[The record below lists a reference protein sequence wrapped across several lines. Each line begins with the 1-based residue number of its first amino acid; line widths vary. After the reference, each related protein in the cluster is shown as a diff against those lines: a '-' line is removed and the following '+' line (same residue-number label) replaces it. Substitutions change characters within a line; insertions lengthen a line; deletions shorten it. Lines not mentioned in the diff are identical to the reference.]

1 MKATLYLILAVKKP
15 KYGHDMDCL
24 YCKKELDIKEEV
36 MLKVTALGCTSC
48 ECIVLVLKDGGDL
61 IKQEAD
67 LNEEV

>member
-1 MKATLYLILAVKKP
+1 
-15 KYGHDMDCL
+15 MDCL

>member
-1 MKATLYLILAVKKP
+1 MIDEGHAVPCFGGKKP

-48 ECIVLVLKDGGDL
+48 ECIVLVLKDG
-61 IKQEAD
+61 
-67 LNEEV
+67 